1 MILRYLA
8 VFLIVFYYAGYV
20 SYGNQPKDTLDI
32 QQLMLQYQESLRKS
46 KYDKALKDLNVLGD
60 YLIYTELDHK
70 ESYHYFKSFKPYIHN
85 CSQSEE
91 KAKFYINY
99 AEAATY
105 AQDFE
110 GSLEVLK
117 EGIEMMIPESKEP
130 RDSSSSKKIKVVKKK
145 KIKKKKRKKAKPSM
159 DI

>member
-70 ESYHYFKSFKPYIHN
+70 ESYHYFKVSNHISIIAVN
-85 CSQSEE
+85 
-91 KAKFYINY
+91 
-99 AEAATY
+99 
-105 AQDFE
+105 
-110 GSLEVLK
+110 L
-117 EGIEMMIPESKEP
+117 
-130 RDSSSSKKIKVVKKK
+130 
-145 KIKKKKRKKAKPSM
+145 KRKQSSTLIMRRQQLMLKISKVL
-159 DI
+159 